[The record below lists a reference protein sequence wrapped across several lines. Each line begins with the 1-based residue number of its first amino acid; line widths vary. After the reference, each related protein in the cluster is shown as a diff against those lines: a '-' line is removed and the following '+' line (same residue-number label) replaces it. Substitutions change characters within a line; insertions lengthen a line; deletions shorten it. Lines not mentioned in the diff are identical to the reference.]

1 MSQSNPGAGNPGAG
15 NPVTANHVEGKVI
28 VITGA
33 GSGFGRLVSERTAA
47 LGASVV
53 GGDIDA
59 ERLTETAARVADAG
73 GVMATRVTDVTRYS
87 DQQALAALALERFGR
102 IDVMLNNAGTM
113 PLAFYADHAQALSA
127 WERCIDVN
135 IKGVLYGMLAV
146 HDIML
151 AQGRGHVINVSSIYG
166 NYPVVGAG
174 VYGASKA
181 AVNVLS
187 ESLRMESQGRIK
199 VTIVKPTGV
208 PATGL
213 AGGIVNPA
221 AVVGILGH
229 NMASYGAKMHAL
241 AAGQLPAA
249 DSDPDSISYLALGP
263 EWIADQI
270 VHAINQPWGVV
281 IGDITIRAAGDGY
294 IL

>member
-1 MSQSNPGAGNPGAG
+1 M
-15 NPVTANHVEGKVI
+15 TRRMEITNHVADKVI

-33 GSGFGRLVSERTAA
+33 GSGFGRLVSEKTAA
-47 LGASVV
+47 LGAAVV
-53 GGDIDA
+53 GGDINA
-59 ERLTETAARVADAG
+59 AALLETARAVETQG
-73 GVMATRVTDVTRYS
+73 GRIATRVTDVTRYS
-87 DQQALAALALERFGR
+87 DQEALIALALERFGR
-102 IDVMLNNAGTM
+102 VDVMLNNAGTM
-113 PLAFYADHAQALSA
+113 PLAFYADHANAREA
-127 WERCIDVN
+127 WERCIDIN

-146 HDIML
+146 HDTMI

-174 VYGASKA
+174 VYGATKA

-213 AGGIVNPA
+213 SSGVVNPA

-229 NMASYGAKMHAL
+229 NMASYGAKMQAL

-249 DSDPDSISYLALGP
+249 DSDPDSITYVALAP
-263 EWIADQI
+263 EWLADQI
-270 VHAINQPWGVV
+270 VYAINQPWGVA
-281 IGDITIRAAGDGY
+281 IGDITVRASGDGY